1 MSRMRANAGMYRIV
15 RACGDGSGRIAI
27 QAEGLKVGAGVKG
40 GADESAEVN
49 GEGQRQCEHVRQ
61 VLVKGGCRHRQRNK
75 RLRQRV
81 RGAGTKI
88 QSEQRVGQAVSLF
101 KAAGYEDQAQRVRNI
116 GSRKSRADDA
126 SSSGQNGRE
135 AILGD

>member
-1 MSRMRANAGMYRIV
+1 MA
-15 RACGDGSGRIAI
+15 D
-27 QAEGLKVGAGVKG
+27 KV
-40 GADESAEVN
+40 D
-49 GEGQRQCEHVRQ
+49 CEHVRQ

-88 QSEQRVGQAVSLF
+88 QSEQRLGQAVSLF

-116 GSRKSRADDA
+116 GSRKAVWMMHPAQARAGA
-126 SSSGQNGRE
+126 RQY
-135 AILGD
+135 